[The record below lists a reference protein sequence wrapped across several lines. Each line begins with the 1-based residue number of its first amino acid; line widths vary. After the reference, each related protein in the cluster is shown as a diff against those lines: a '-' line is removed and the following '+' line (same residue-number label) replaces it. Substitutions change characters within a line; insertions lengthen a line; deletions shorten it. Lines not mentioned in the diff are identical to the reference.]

1 LYSSFMS
8 PVDLITDNFSDEARR
23 VAALQALALL
33 DSEPEL
39 EFDALVA
46 LAAEMLGCPNA
57 LLTLV
62 DSNRLW
68 IKAASDGE
76 RGEIS

>member
-1 LYSSFMS
+1 MS

-68 IKAASDGE
+68 IKAE
-76 RGEIS
+76 RRRTR